1 MELLQPYLQWIYM
14 VGGLLLFLLLMYLLV
29 RMLSR
34 SVRGKKGARLGISE
48 YYEIDK
54 TRRLVLVRRDD
65 TEHLVLIG
73 GGHDM
78 VIESNID
85 DNNPTDR
92 RQVYYPEP
100 HPAPMAPHIPQA
112 QHQPHQHQAHPGQH
126 MPQMQQPGNTTM
138 RPPPRPAVFG
148 ERRPQLRPVEPHE
161 E

>member
-1 MELLQPYLQWIYM
+1 MELLQPYMQWIYM
-14 VGGLLLFLLLMYLLV
+14 VGGLLLFLALAYLLV
-29 RMLSR
+29 RSFSR
-34 SVRGKKGARLGISE
+34 NVRGRKGARLGISE

-65 TEHLVLIG
+65 TEHLILIG

-85 DNNPTDR
+85 DNDPTDR
-92 RQVYYPEP
+92 REVYYPEP
-100 HPAPMAPHIPQA
+100 HPAPMAPHVPHA
-112 QHQPHQHQAHPGQH
+112 QHQQPLQPQH
-126 MPQMQQPGNTTM
+126 MAPMQPPGNAM

-148 ERRPQLRPVEPHE
+148 ERRPQLRPVEPNE